1 MTDPIYSINEVLD
14 YLDTH
19 TRPVSPTALLASSP
33 ASTGAKAWVSIS

>member
-19 TRPVSPTALLASSP
+19 QVRVTYRAVGIV
-33 ASTGAKAWVSIS
+33 TGINWR